1 MADYASREAS
11 MITASSKERRLHRAA
26 PPAAGCALALT
37 ALACGAAAPGPA
49 DGVIDAERR
58 FAASVASD
66 GIGPG
71 FLAFLADSAVVF
83 TPDPRPARPIYEN
96 LKDDGARLIWRPDL
110 ASVSSAGDFAWT
122 SGPWLHFSK
131 DATTADLYGH
141 FFTVWRHAL
150 DGGWK
155 VLLDGGV
162 TYPVPV
168 ERRDALP
175 AVVAHVRRSHRA
187 GAAAEPPCEQRYFA
201 DWQRKGRGHALDA
214 YAARDVRLLANASP
228 PLDGRAALDG
238 DALKDAPLIA
248 ARVARRLSSD
258 GGDLYVA
265 YGEYEIGVRGQ
276 FGKRRYAF
284 ATAFDASDDCRL
296 ALELITPLAS
306 SAATQ
311 P

>member
-1 MADYASREAS
+1 MV
-11 MITASSKERRLHRAA
+11 TSSPEDRTPHRTTVLGT
-26 PPAAGCALALT
+26 GCALALA
-37 ALACGAAAPGPA
+37 ALSCTAAAPGPA
-49 DGVIDAERR
+49 DGVLDAERR

-83 TPDPRPARPIYEN
+83 TPDPRPARPVYEN
-96 LKDDGARLIWRPDL
+96 LQDDGTRLVWLTDL
-110 ASVSSAGDFAWT
+110 ASVSSAGDLAWT
-122 SGPWLHFSK
+122 SGPWLHYSK
-131 DATTADLYGH
+131 GATTAELSGH
-141 FFTVWRHAL
+141 YFTVWRHAT

-175 AVVAHVRRSHRA
+175 AITARVRRTHRA
-187 GAAAEPPCEQRYFA
+187 GATAEPPCEQRFFA

-248 ARVARRLSSD
+248 ARVARRLASE

-296 ALELITPLAS
+296 ALELTTPLTS